1 MIRRPFLLFASISL
15 LASCSTLSEALYPS
29 SEPKETDSVTRE
41 KKRQKVVSSQ
51 FEWAVQNYEA
61 GEYDLAIP
69 QFRKLKSMGPNVPG
83 YELVPYYLG
92 MSLFQAK
99 QFPEARLEL
108 ENFLKSE
115 PNSSESQEA
124 RVALLSI
131 YEQTREWDKVLG
143 LAAETDKLTLFQDKR
158 AFLKLVWAQALQAKG
173 EFKGAKAVLKDA
185 AQYLDGHSAKRG
197 NGPDLDKDLWG
208 RFYYT
213 TFILKLED
221 CRTSPKE
228 IGNGKSKR
236 RLYLPWLE
244 SSVDC
249 YRYSLDQIERDLSES
264 GWLTPAFAEL
274 EKSIRSFGDQIQ
286 SYINQEKG
294 RLETRRGLEGQ
305 ARQNLY
311 RLLSK
316 TEDTI
321 KIFKNQG
328 LETEP
333 LEALRKRID
342 LLLVSLARPS

>member
-1 MIRRPFLLFASISL
+1 MSKRLALLLAMSV
-15 LASCSTLSEALYPS
+15 LASCSSLSEVLYPP
-29 SEPKETDSVTRE
+29 SEPKEGDSVTRE

-69 QFRKLKSMGPNVPG
+69 QFRKLKSLGPTVTG
-83 YELVPYYLG
+83 FELVPYYLG
-92 MSLFQAK
+92 MSLYQSK
-99 QFPEARLEL
+99 QFPEATAEL
-108 ENFLKSE
+108 ESFLKSE
-115 PNSSESQEA
+115 SNASESQEA

-131 YEQTREWDKVLG
+131 YEKTRQWDRVLG

-173 EFKGAKAVLKDA
+173 EIKGAKAVLKDA
-185 AQYLDGHSAKRG
+185 AQYLDGHSAKRST
-197 NGPDLDKDLWG
+197 GPDLDKDLWG

-213 TFILKLED
+213 TFLLKAED
-221 CRTSPKE
+221 CRTVPKE
-228 IGNGKSKR
+228 IGSGKTKK
-236 RLYLPWLE
+236 RLYQPWLE

-249 YRYSLDQIERDLSES
+249 YRYSLDQITRDLGES
-264 GWLTPAFAEL
+264 GWSAQALAEL
-274 EKSIRSFGDQIQ
+274 ERSIVAFGEKIQ
-286 SYINQEKG
+286 SYLNLEKG
-294 RLETRRGLEGQ
+294 RLETRRALEGQ

-321 KIFKNQG
+321 KFFKNQG
-328 LETEP
+328 LEAAP
-333 LEALRKRID
+333 LESLRKRID

>member
-1 MIRRPFLLFASISL
+1 MPRSPIL
-15 LASCSTLSEALYPS
+15 LAAGLALLSSCSTLSEALYPP
-29 SEPKETDSVTRE
+29 SEPKETDSITRE

-61 GEYDLAIP
+61 GEYQLAIP
-69 QFRKLKSMGPNVPG
+69 QLRKLKSMGPNVPG
-83 YELVPYYLG
+83 FELVPYYLG
-92 MSLFQAK
+92 MSLYQAK
-99 QFPEARLEL
+99 QFPEATAEL
-108 ENFLKSE
+108 ESFLRSDPTLAE
-115 PNSSESQEA
+115 GQEA

-131 YEQTREWDKVLG
+131 YEKTRQWDRLLG

-173 EFKGAKAVLKDA
+173 EAKGAKAVLKDA
-185 AQYLDGHSAKRG
+185 AQYLDGHSAKRS

-208 RFYYT
+208 RYYYT
-213 TFILKLED
+213 TALLNGED
-221 CRTSPKE
+221 CKTSPKE
-228 IGNGKSKR
+228 IGSGKNRK

-244 SSVDC
+244 STVDC
-249 YRYSLDQIERDLSES
+249 YRLSLDQVSRDLAES
-264 GWLTPAFAEL
+264 VWSPSAFAEL
-274 EKSIRSFGDQIQ
+274 SRSIGSFGEKIQ
-286 SYINQEKG
+286 GYLSQEKG
-294 RLETRRGLEGQ
+294 RLEVRRALEGQ

-333 LEALRKRID
+333 LEEIRKRID